1 MTTPYSTDMYPVQFD
16 VEYPEGGVN
25 RLTALLRVILA
36 IPIMVVITLIGGS
49 SFNFSQFDESWSWA
63 QLDLILM
70 ALGLLMATG
79 LMILFRNKYPRW
91 WFDFNLELVRFQAR
105 VGAYL
110 FLLRD
115 EYPSTDD
122 HQAVTL
128 NIAYPDVESQLNR
141 VLPLFKWILAIPHYI
156 VLTVLGI
163 GAAFV
168 VFIAWIAILI
178 TGQHPMWSF
187 RYLVGVNRWTFRVGA
202 YAFLMTTDR
211 YPPFRLGE

>member
-25 RLTALLRVILA
+25 RLTALVRILLA
-36 IPIMVVITLIGGS
+36 MPVLIVITLIGRN
-49 SFNFSQFDESWSWA
+49 SFIFSQFDGSGGSA
-63 QLDLILM
+63 QLDLMLM
-70 ALGLLMATG
+70 PFGIFMSTA

-91 WFDFNLELVRFQAR
+91 WFDWSLELARFQAR

-128 NIAYPDVESQLNR
+128 DIAYPDVESQLNR
-141 VLPLFKWILAIPHYI
+141 VLPLFKWLLAIPHYI
-156 VLTVLGI
+156 ALTFLGI
-163 GAAFV
+163 GAVIV
-168 VFIAWIAILI
+168 VVIAWIAILI
-178 TGQHPMWSF
+178 TGQHPLWSF
-187 RYLVGVNRWTFRVGA
+187 RYLVGVSRWSYRVGA

-211 YPPFRLGE
+211 YPPFRLAP